1 MNLLKNTLKM
11 NIEKIITSMLIAA
24 VLYFTYQNLT
34 SNTATKEDLDEVKKE
49 LKAQID
55 SVLQNCDTLKADV
68 KAIKANTDTL
78 RAGQEVIFQSMKEN
92 ANKEGLLTK
101 ILKLWKK

>member
-1 MNLLKNTLKM
+1 M
-11 NIEKIITSMLIAA
+11 NIEKFITSLLIA
-24 VLYFTYQNLT
+24 VVIYFTYQNLT
-34 SNTATKEDLDEVKKE
+34 SNTATKDDLDEVKKE

-55 SVLQNCDTLKADV
+55 SVLQNCDTLKNEV

-92 ANKEGLLTK
+92 TNKESLLTK
-101 ILKLWKK
+101 ILRLWNK

>member
-1 MNLLKNTLKM
+1 MKTCNFLILLCVAFVVCFFYINRQT
-11 NIEKIITSMLIAA
+11 A
-24 VLYFTYQNLT
+24 
-34 SNTATKEDLDEVKKE
+34 ATKDDLETVRKE

-55 SVLQNCDTLKADV
+55 SVLQNCDTLKNEV

-92 ANKEGLLTK
+92 ANKESLLTK
-101 ILKLWKK
+101 ILSIWNK